1 LNCLILLFCSFVF
14 SQYYDLNIVGTGQSH
29 LIIFQETINI
39 SSGWEIGVFDQQA
52 IINDG
57 NCETEYGEL
66 LVAAGAWNGSQLE
79 LSAIGSIDFCNVGGE
94 QRAGYIED
102 NEIFIRAYDPVA
114 AIEYTASFLTFDG
127 LQTSFISGFVTA
139 ISEVTVEDIY
149 TYNSINQIVGKN
161 SFSLNKIYPNPANPQ
176 LNIEYDL
183 VDPSKINFSIYST
196 NGNLVNKL
204 EILQT
209 QIGMHT
215 IKFDLNSNSS
225 GLYFFKMETNEKKI
239 VQKFMVLK

>member
-1 LNCLILLFCSFVF
+1 MNYLILLFCSFAF
-14 SQYYDLNIVGTGQSH
+14 SQYYDLNIIGTGQSH
-29 LIIFQETINI
+29 LMIFQETINI

-57 NCETEYGEL
+57 NCETEFGEL
-66 LVAAGAWNGSQLE
+66 LVATGTWYGSQLE

-94 QRAGYIED
+94 QRAGYFED
-102 NEIFIRAYDPVA
+102 NEIFVRAYDPVT

-127 LQTSFISGFVTA
+127 LQSSFTSGFVTA
-139 ISEVTVEDIY
+139 ISEVTIEDIY
-149 TYNSINQIVGKN
+149 TYNSINQIEGKN
-161 SFSLNKIYPNPANPQ
+161 SFSFNKIYPNPANPQ

-183 VDPSKINFSIYST
+183 MNPSKINFSIYGI
-196 NGNLVNKL
+196 NGNLETKF
-204 EILQT
+204 EILQN

-215 IKFDLNSNSS
+215 VKFDLNSISS
-225 GLYFFKMETNEKKI
+225 GLYFFKMETNEKKL

>member
-1 LNCLILLFCSFVF
+1 MVIFLNPILWFF

-29 LIIFQETINI
+29 LIIIQETINI
-39 SSGWEIGVFDQQA
+39 NSGWEIGVFDQQA

-57 NCETEYGEL
+57 NCETEYDEL

-79 LSAIGSIDFCNVGGE
+79 LSAISSIDFCNVGGE

-114 AIEYTASFLTFDG
+114 SIEYTTSFLTFDG

-139 ISEVTVEDIY
+139 ISEITIEDIHA
-149 TYNSINQIVGKN
+149 YNSINQIVEKS

-176 LNIEYDL
+176 LSIEYDL
-183 VDPSKINFSIYST
+183 VNPSKINFSIYSI
-196 NGNLVNKL
+196 NGEIVNKFQ
-204 EILQT
+204 ILQH

-215 IKFDLNSNSS
+215 INFDLNSNSS